1 MHARRRDGLGRSSG
15 SSRNSTGD
23 DYSDFAHS
31 GANNNDWMT
40 HQHSV
45 SGASPGWTENPSSQQ
60 SHHPHSQPLA
70 QWMQDRQRAF
80 EEFSQS
86 LQPITKSAD
95 PFFDTAVSHNLLQ
108 HDPLFWNRPSL
119 ISNREILEDSAHRPI
134 YNDRRNENSNML
146 ASSDASLSP
155 KAKVSYDDGEFAV
168 EIPLRDYKPEELS
181 VKTEGNVLVILAK
194 HETQT
199 ETGASFVSKQF
210 EQRFSLPSGVKPE
223 SIVSSLAKDGTLK
236 VTAPRTTSAT
246 SIGGFR
252 KTRGAI
258 EEDVYVPPVQPVQ
271 AATPQN
277 QGLPHPKVVYD
288 DEKFQITL
296 DCQHFK
302 PEELDVKVDGTTI
315 VIIAKQE
322 VKESGATRKRVYEQK
337 YTLPSG
343 VQADRVTSTIN
354 SDGVLTINAPKGKAV
369 ASSMNQTIEQKMD
382 RILSPSNWP
391 EHTNL
396 NTNRTLVDS
405 INTKRSIVDDDLFG
419 DSSGQARTFI
429 DGDMYKIEIDVQNFK
444 PEDLVI
450 KTVGQTIQVEAKH
463 EEKTSDG
470 MSVSSRNFSQS
481 FTLPREVNPESV
493 ASSLSR
499 DGKLT
504 IEAPLPKS
512 KTLASNER
520 LVPIK
525 HN

>member
-1 MHARRRDGLGRSSG
+1 MG
-15 SSRNSTGD
+15 
-23 DYSDFAHS
+23 
-31 GANNNDWMT
+31 
-40 HQHSV
+40 V
-45 SGASPGWTENPSSQQ
+45 SGASPGWTEQYPSQQ
-60 SHHPHSQPLA
+60 SHPHSQPLA

-80 EEFSQS
+80 AEFSQS
-86 LQPITKSAD
+86 LQPITAKSAD
-95 PFFDTAVSHNLLQ
+95 PFFDTAVTAAPSLLQ
-108 HDPLFWNRPSL
+108 HDPLFWNRPSSL
-119 ISNREILEDSAHRPI
+119 ISNRETFDESSEPLQYKTRKSDH
-134 YNDRRNENSNML
+134 SNML
-146 ASSDASLSP
+146 SSSEASLSP

-223 SIVSSLAKDGTLK
+223 SIVSALSKDGTLK
-236 VTAPRTTSAT
+236 VTAPRITSAT

-258 EEDVYVPPVQPVQ
+258 EEDVFVPPTTQ
-271 AATPQN
+271 AAAPPN
-277 QGLPHPKVVYD
+277 QGLPHPKVVYGD
-288 DEKFQITL
+288 DKFQISL

-315 VIIAKQE
+315 IIIAKQE

-337 YTLPSG
+337 YTLPNG

-354 SDGVLTINAPKGKAV
+354 SEGVLTINAPKGKTA

-382 RILSPSNWP
+382 RILSPSSWTD
-391 EHTNL
+391 HTNL
-396 NTNRTLVDS
+396 SSNRSLVD
-405 INTKRSIVDDDLFG
+405 KDDLFG
-419 DSSGQARTFI
+419 DNSGLSRTFI
-429 DGDMYKIEIDVQNFK
+429 DGDLYKIEIDVQNFK

-450 KTVGQTIQVEAKH
+450 KTVGQTVQVEAKH

-470 MSVSSRNFSQS
+470 ASFSSRNFSQS
-481 FTLPREVNPESV
+481 FTLPSEVNPEAV

-504 IEAPLPKS
+504 IEAPLPKAKS
-512 KTLASNER
+512 VASNER

>member
-1 MHARRRDGLGRSSG
+1 M
-15 SSRNSTGD
+15 
-23 DYSDFAHS
+23 
-31 GANNNDWMT
+31 GA
-40 HQHSV
+40 
-45 SGASPGWTENPSSQQ
+45 
-60 SHHPHSQPLA
+60 
-70 QWMQDRQRAF
+70 
-80 EEFSQS
+80 EFSQS
-86 LQPITKSAD
+86 LQPINTKSTTD
-95 PFFDTAVSHNLLQ
+95 SFFDIDPITPQPPHRSNLLLSHQ
-108 HDPLFWNRPSL
+108 DPLFWNRPSL
-119 ISNREILEDSAHRPI
+119 ISNRETFDESSEPLQYKTRK
-134 YNDRRNENSNML
+134 NRNHNNML
-146 ASSDASLSP
+146 TNAEPLNP
-155 KAKVSYDDGEFAV
+155 KAKVSYDEGQFTV
-168 EIPLRDYKPEELS
+168 EIPLHEYTPEELS
-181 VKTEGNVLVILAK
+181 VKTEGDVLVILAK

-223 SIVSSLAKDGTLK
+223 SIVSALSKDGTLK
-236 VTAPRTTSAT
+236 VTAPRITSAT

-258 EEDVYVPPVQPVQ
+258 EEDVSVPPTTQ
-271 AATPQN
+271 AAAPPN

-288 DEKFQITL
+288 DDKFQISL

-315 VIIAKQE
+315 IIIAKQE

-337 YTLPSG
+337 YTLPNG

-354 SDGVLTINAPKGKAV
+354 SEGVLTINAPKGKTA

-382 RILSPSNWP
+382 RILSPSSWTD
-391 EHTNL
+391 HTNL
-396 NTNRTLVDS
+396 NSNRSLVD
-405 INTKRSIVDDDLFG
+405 KDDLFG
-419 DSSGQARTFI
+419 DNSGISRTFI
-429 DGDMYKIEIDVQNFK
+429 DGDLYKIEIDVQNFK

-450 KTVGQTIQVEAKH
+450 KTVGQTVQVEAKH

-470 MSVSSRNFSQS
+470 ASFSSRNFSQS

-493 ASSLSR
+493 ASSLSK

-504 IEAPLPKS
+504 IEAPLPKAKS
-512 KTLASNER
+512 VASNER

>member
-1 MHARRRDGLGRSSG
+1 MG
-15 SSRNSTGD
+15 
-23 DYSDFAHS
+23 
-31 GANNNDWMT
+31 
-40 HQHSV
+40 V
-45 SGASPGWTENPSSQQ
+45 SGASPGWTEQYPSQQ
-60 SHHPHSQPLA
+60 SHPHSQPLA
-70 QWMQDRQRAF
+70 QWMRDRQRAF
-80 EEFSQS
+80 AEFSQS
-86 LQPITKSAD
+86 LQPITAKSAD
-95 PFFDTAVSHNLLQ
+95 PFFDTAVTAAPSLLQ
-108 HDPLFWNRPSL
+108 HDPLFWNRPSSL
-119 ISNREILEDSAHRPI
+119 ISNREILEDSTQRPI

-223 SIVSSLAKDGTLK
+223 SIVSALSKDGTLK
-236 VTAPRTTSAT
+236 VTAPRITSAT
-246 SIGGFR
+246 SIGGFK

-258 EEDVYVPPVQPVQ
+258 EEDVFVPPTTQ
-271 AATPQN
+271 AAAPPN

-288 DEKFQITL
+288 DDKFQISL

-315 VIIAKQE
+315 IIIAKQE

-337 YTLPSG
+337 YTLPNG
-343 VQADRVTSTIN
+343 VQADRVTSTIY
-354 SDGVLTINAPKGKAV
+354 SDGVLTINAPKGRTA

-382 RILSPSNWP
+382 RILSPSSWTD
-391 EHTNL
+391 HTNL
-396 NTNRTLVDS
+396 NSNRSLVD
-405 INTKRSIVDDDLFG
+405 KDDLFG
-419 DSSGQARTFI
+419 DNSGLSRTFI
-429 DGDMYKIEIDVQNFK
+429 DGDLYKIEIDVQNFK

-450 KTVGQTIQVEAKH
+450 KTVGQTVQVEAKH

-470 MSVSSRNFSQS
+470 ASFSSRNFSQS

-493 ASSLSR
+493 ASSLSK

-504 IEAPLPKS
+504 IEAPLPKAKS
-512 KTLASNER
+512 VASNER

>member
-1 MHARRRDGLGRSSG
+1 MG
-15 SSRNSTGD
+15 T
-23 DYSDFAHS
+23 
-31 GANNNDWMT
+31 
-40 HQHSV
+40 
-45 SGASPGWTENPSSQQ
+45 PS
-60 SHHPHSQPLA
+60 
-70 QWMQDRQRAF
+70 
-80 EEFSQS
+80 
-86 LQPITKSAD
+86 
-95 PFFDTAVSHNLLQ
+95 
-108 HDPLFWNRPSL
+108 LFWNSRPSL
-119 ISNREILEDSAHRPI
+119 VSNRELTEDYTQLPHYKDRNTEDSK
-134 YNDRRNENSNML
+134 ML
-146 ASSDASLSP
+146 ASSEASLSP

-199 ETGASFVSKQF
+199 ETGGSFVSKQF

-223 SIVSSLAKDGTLK
+223 SIVSSLSKDGTLK

-258 EEDVYVPPVQPVQ
+258 EEDVYVPPASQ
-271 AATPQN
+271 APPAN

-288 DEKFQITL
+288 DDKFQISL

-315 VIIAKQE
+315 IIIAKQE

-337 YTLPSG
+337 YTLPNG

-354 SDGVLTINAPKGKAV
+354 SEGVLTINAPKGKAA

-382 RILSPSNWP
+382 RILSPSSWTD
-391 EHTNL
+391 HANL
-396 NTNRTLVDS
+396 TPNRSLVD
-405 INTKRSIVDDDLFG
+405 TDDLFG
-419 DSSGQARTFI
+419 DNSGLSRTFI
-429 DGDMYKIEIDVQNFK
+429 DGDLYKIEINVQNFK

-450 KTVGQTIQVEAKH
+450 KTVGQTVQVEAKH

-470 MSVSSRNFSQS
+470 ASFSSRNFSQS
-481 FTLPREVNPESV
+481 FTLPREVDPESV

-504 IEAPLPKS
+504 IEAPLPKAKS
-512 KTLASNER
+512 LASNER

-525 HN
+525 HS

>member
-1 MHARRRDGLGRSSG
+1 MG
-15 SSRNSTGD
+15 
-23 DYSDFAHS
+23 
-31 GANNNDWMT
+31 
-40 HQHSV
+40 
-45 SGASPGWTENPSSQQ
+45 
-60 SHHPHSQPLA
+60 A

-80 EEFSQS
+80 AEFSQS
-86 LQPITKSAD
+86 LQPINTKSTTD
-95 PFFDTAVSHNLLQ
+95 SFFDIDPITPQPPHRSNLLLSHQ
-108 HDPLFWNRPSL
+108 DPLFWNRPSL
-119 ISNREILEDSAHRPI
+119 ISNRETFDESSEPLQYKTRKSDH
-134 YNDRRNENSNML
+134 SNML
-146 ASSDASLSP
+146 SSSEASLSP

-168 EIPLRDYKPEELS
+168 EIPLHYKPEELS

-223 SIVSSLAKDGTLK
+223 SIVSALSKDGTLK
-236 VTAPRTTSAT
+236 VTAPRITSAT
-246 SIGGFR
+246 SIGGFK

-258 EEDVYVPPVQPVQ
+258 EEDVFVPPTTQ
-271 AATPQN
+271 AAPPN

-322 VKESGATRKRVYEQK
+322 VKGSGATRKRVYEQK

-382 RILSPSNWP
+382 RILSPSSWP

-396 NTNRTLVDS
+396 NTNRTLVDN

-419 DSSGQARTFI
+419 DNSGQARTFI
-429 DGDMYKIEIDVQNFK
+429 DGDLYKIEINVQNFK

-470 MSVSSRNFSQS
+470 ASFSSRNFSQS

-493 ASSLSR
+493 ASSLSK

-504 IEAPLPKS
+504 IEAPLPKARS
-512 KTLASNER
+512 VASNER